1 MRRECAPRA
10 GLEIPLESPCPCLSA
25 EFDHDEQRPWPM
37 AQGLTF
43 GTVIVPFE
51 SILDILRDASVVTV
65 GVAIALK
72 DADEPLAD
80 AAHGAVDS
88 SVRATRKIRSLPKEL
103 SYRSIDVRDFCAPGP
118 REEIAGIEI
127 GGPPSRL
134 RRFGG
139 TAYACP
145 NARASWICKELSP
158 LLPAQPKLA
167 EGERRLA
174 GRQGF
179 EPR

>member
-1 MRRECAPRA
+1 
-10 GLEIPLESPCPCLSA
+10 
-25 EFDHDEQRPWPM
+25 M

-103 SYRSIDVRDFCAPGP
+103 SYRSIDVRDVCAPGP
-118 REEIAGIEI
+118 REEIAELRSVVRLRACGASA
-127 GGPPSRL
+127 GQPTRARMLARAGYARSCRPSCLPSRSSPKASVGWL
-134 RRFGG
+134 GG
-139 TAYACP
+139 RDSNPDNVVQSHVSY
-145 NARASWICKELSP
+145 R
-158 LLPAQPKLA
+158 
-167 EGERRLA
+167 
-174 GRQGF
+174 
-179 EPR
+179 